1 VKECVEKKAAKKGTK
16 QHVEVEQLIN
26 FSSKLVKEQY
36 FDIDISSFDVPI
48 VVPTT
53 ARSKCMMRCKHKE
66 LVEEG
71 LSFAKVTWKQAFAK
85 RKEITKVL
93 QWI

>member
-1 VKECVEKKAAKKGTK
+1 MKEHVEKRAAKKGTK
-16 QHVEVEQLIN
+16 QHFEVEQLIN
-26 FSSKLVKEQY
+26 FSSKLVKELY
-36 FDIDISSFDVPI
+36 FDIDTSSFDVPI
-48 VVPTT
+48 AIPTK
-53 ARSKCMMRCKHKE
+53 ARSKCMMKCKQKE

-71 LSFAKVTWKQAFAK
+71 LSLAKVTWKQAFAK